1 MIAKTLTHTAEDLAE
16 SGKDALMTV
25 GHDLQHAASAVEDAA
40 TKATVWGSK
49 ALRRQAKRVRGA
61 AMNAR
66 NENARNEMARTLR
79 HHPYLSAATLLG
91 SLTALAGITLLVRR
105 STSR

>member
-1 MIAKTLTHTAEDLAE
+1 MVAKSLTRAAEDLADT
-16 SGKDALMTV
+16 GKDALMTL
-25 GHDLQHAASAVEDAA
+25 GHDLQHAATAVEDAA
-40 TKATVWGSK
+40 TEATARGSK

-61 AMNAR
+61 AKDASDQ
-66 NENARNEMARTLR
+66 AAGVVR

-91 SLTALAGITLLVRR
+91 SLVALAGIALLATR